1 MLQFLV
7 AGPQKAVRAPG
18 KGPSLFRPDSGCR
31 KLWDL
36 SEPFTSLTVE
46 TMDSTSTALS
56 SMVHHLLSFFF
67 AVLRDS
73 HLSQA
78 TDRDK
83 DLTQGQM
90 EADGP
95 GVSVSLLCY
104 SPLETVPEPGQSK
117 GLLGPRQVGRRW
129 EFSFSLL

>member
-1 MLQFLV
+1 MLLQFLV
-7 AGPQKAVRAPG
+7 AGPQKEVRAPG

-46 TMDSTSTALS
+46 TMNSTSTALS
-56 SMVHHLLSFFF
+56 SMVHRLLSFFF
-67 AVLRDS
+67 AVLSDS

-95 GVSVSLLCY
+95 GVPVSLLCY
-104 SPLETVPEPGQSK
+104 SPGDCP
-117 GLLGPRQVGRRW
+117 
-129 EFSFSLL
+129 